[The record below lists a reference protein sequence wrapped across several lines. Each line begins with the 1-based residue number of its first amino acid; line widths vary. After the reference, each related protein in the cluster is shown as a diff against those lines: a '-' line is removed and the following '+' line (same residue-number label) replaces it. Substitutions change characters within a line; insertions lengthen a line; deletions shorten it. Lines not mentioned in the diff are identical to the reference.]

1 MAIRVQ
7 QAAFDPGQELNALH
21 AQNVGIGAV
30 VGFVGYVRD
39 FNDGREVGG
48 MFLEHY
54 PGMTEKALGK
64 IAAEAG
70 QRWPLLRLE
79 ILHRIGR
86 LEPGEPI
93 VFVGCASAHRQA
105 AFDACNFVMDYL
117 KTRAPFWKKEDTAEG
132 PRWVEGRCS
141 DQAAAQR
148 WEEDGYLLAPPAY
161 LFGGIAS
168 RGPAVQAEASPVPR
182 TPSMSHLAT
191 STFQPLNIAILTVSD
206 TRTLETD
213 TSGQTLAD
221 ALLAAGHRLHQ
232 RSLKTDD
239 IYQIRAVVSAW
250 IADPEV
256 QVGLITG
263 GTGFTAR
270 DNTPQA
276 VGPLFEREV
285 EGFGELFRQVSQREI
300 GTSTIQSRALAGLSN
315 GTLVCCLP
323 GSPGACRTA
332 WNEILLAQL
341 DSRTRPCNFVPHL
354 KTPPAVAPVAGCG
367 CRS

>member
-132 PRWVEGRCS
+132 RAGS
-141 DQAAAQR
+141 KAAAATR
-148 WEEDGYLLAPPAY
+148 PPRSAGRSDVYLLAPPAY

-168 RGPAVQAEASPVPR
+168 RGPR
-182 TPSMSHLAT
+182 FRL
-191 STFQPLNIAILTVSD
+191 
-206 TRTLETD
+206 R
-213 TSGQTLAD
+213 
-221 ALLAAGHRLHQ
+221 HRPFL
-232 RSLKTDD
+232 
-239 IYQIRAVVSAW
+239 
-250 IADPEV
+250 
-256 QVGLITG
+256 
-263 GTGFTAR
+263 
-270 DNTPQA
+270 
-276 VGPLFEREV
+276 GPL
-285 EGFGELFRQVSQREI
+285 
-300 GTSTIQSRALAGLSN
+300 
-315 GTLVCCLP
+315 P
-323 GSPGACRTA
+323 
-332 WNEILLAQL
+332 
-341 DSRTRPCNFVPHL
+341 
-354 KTPPAVAPVAGCG
+354 
-367 CRS
+367 